1 MPNPTISRGQLETI
15 LLVEDNDILR
25 ELLSA
30 GLQANGY
37 EVLPAT
43 NSTAAANIC
52 KCHRGP
58 IHLLLTD
65 VIMPGVSGT
74 DLAKQ
79 VLPIRPRM
87 KVLYMSGLSAN
98 EVSDI
103 PSRDI
108 RTHFIGKP
116 FNLCDLTNKIQKLL
130 GS

>member
-1 MPNPTISRGQLETI
+1 LSNPMISCGQLETI

-25 ELLSA
+25 ELLSV
-30 GLQANGY
+30 GLQSNGY

-43 NSTAAANIC
+43 NSTAAASIC

-65 VIMPGVSGT
+65 VIMPGISGT

-98 EVSDI
+98 EVADI
-103 PSRDI
+103 PPCDVGA
-108 RTHFIGKP
+108 HFIGKP
-116 FNLCDLTNKIQKLL
+116 FHLCDLTNKIQELL
-130 GS
+130 CM